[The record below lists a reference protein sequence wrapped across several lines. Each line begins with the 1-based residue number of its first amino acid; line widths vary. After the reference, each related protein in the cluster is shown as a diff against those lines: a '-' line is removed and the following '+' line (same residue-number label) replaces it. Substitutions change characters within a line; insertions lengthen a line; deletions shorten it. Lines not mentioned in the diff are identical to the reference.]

1 MISIPENVGMDTL
14 KLAVLVLGFMDAYKY
29 KLMTQKVA
37 RLKASGQIPR
47 KFLVWSILNRIVLLL
62 YVWLELHDWILFT
75 TSAIALYT
83 MLEAFYYVY
92 EFYPYRGRGRKNFRK
107 PSMWVF
113 IKDIFSKH
121 TYGKRL

>member
-1 MISIPENVGMDTL
+1 MNIL

-29 KLMTQKVA
+29 KFMTQKIG

-47 KFLVWSILNRIVLLL
+47 KFLVWSILNRVVLLL
-62 YVWLELHDWILFT
+62 YVWLQFNDKILITTCLIGLFT
-75 TSAIALYT
+75 
-83 MLEAFYYVY
+83 MFEAFYYVY
-92 EFYPYRGRGRKNFRK
+92 EYYPYRGRGRKNFRK

-113 IKDIFSKH
+113 IKDIFSRN